1 MSDDFDDVDIRTMNT
16 LVSTSSVES
25 PSPARVCLPS
35 HLLWADWP
43 CRVLGLAGAAAV
55 WAFAAGTTTVWAW
68 PAGVLLLIA
77 GIVMDRS
84 AAARRAALQQ
94 QMAAHAASCADL
106 GRDLVPVWKGQ
117 VENSRLQMETAIS
130 SLSVRFAGIVDK
142 LDSAMK
148 ASDLAGGHTQGGD
161 ANVGAVLHKSSHD
174 LNTVLDTLRQAT
186 TSNDAMRTDVQSLSR
201 FIEELRQMAAEVASI
216 ASQTNLL
223 AINAAIEAAHA
234 GENGRSFSVLA
245 QEVRKLSAMS
255 GETGRR
261 MAEKV
266 DVVAQAIGRA
276 HASAQAAAAREA
288 ASINGCES
296 SINGVLD
303 GFRGVTTAL
312 AESADV
318 LKRESVGIQAE
329 VGEAL
334 VQLQF
339 QDRVSQ
345 VMSHVRQSMESV
357 APELERQGPDYERTG
372 RLEPLDVATLLAEL
386 EKTYAMSEERET
398 HGSGATSSAPKTEE
412 VTFF

>member
-1 MSDDFDDVDIRTMNT
+1 MMVDLHTMNSFVT
-16 LVSTSSVES
+16 TPSLEH
-25 PSPARVCLPS
+25 PSPGRRLRLPGR
-35 HLLWADWP
+35 LLWAEWP
-43 CRVLGLAGAAAV
+43 CRVLGLASAAAV
-55 WAFAAGTTTVWAW
+55 WAFAAGTNVWAW
-68 PAGVLLLIA
+68 PAGALLLMA
-77 GIVMDRS
+77 GIAMDRS
-84 AAARRAALQQ
+84 AAARRTTLQQ
-94 QMAAHAASCADL
+94 QMAAHAASCAGL
-106 GRDLVPVWKGQ
+106 GRDLMPVWKGQ
-117 VENSRLQMETAIS
+117 VESSRLQMETAIS

-142 LDSAMK
+142 LDSAMR
-148 ASDLAGGHTQGGD
+148 ASDLAGGHTAGGD
-161 ANVGAVLHKSSHD
+161 GNVSTVLHKSSHD
-174 LNTVLDTLRQAT
+174 LNTVLETLRQAT
-186 TSNDAMRTDVQSLSR
+186 TSNDAMRSDVLSLSR

-234 GENGRSFSVLA
+234 GESGRSFSVLA

-276 HASAQAAAAREA
+276 HASAQASAAREA
-288 ASINGCES
+288 ASISGCES

-318 LKRESVGIQAE
+318 LKRESVGIQGE

-357 APELERQGPDYERTG
+357 APELERQGREYERTG
-372 RLEPLDVATLLAEL
+372 RLEPLDVAGLLAEL
-386 EKTYAMSEERET
+386 EKTYAMAEERET
-398 HGSGATSSAPKTEE
+398 HGSGAAKSAPKTEE

>member
-1 MSDDFDDVDIRTMNT
+1 
-16 LVSTSSVES
+16 
-25 PSPARVCLPS
+25 
-35 HLLWADWP
+35 
-43 CRVLGLAGAAAV
+43 
-55 WAFAAGTTTVWAW
+55 
-68 PAGVLLLIA
+68 
-77 GIVMDRS
+77 
-84 AAARRAALQQ
+84 RAEV
-94 QMAAHAASCADL
+94 AAHVAACADL
-106 GRDLVPVWKGQ
+106 GRDLVPVWRGQ
-117 VENSRLQMETAIS
+117 VESSRLQMEAAIA

-148 ASDLAGGHTQGGD
+148 ASDLAGGSQHGD
-161 ANVGAVLHKSSHD
+161 AGVGEVLNKSSHD
-174 LNTVLDTLRQAT
+174 LNSVLETLRQAT
-186 TSNDAMRTDVQSLSR
+186 SSNDAMRADVQSLSR

-234 GENGRSFSVLA
+234 GESGRSFSVLA

-266 DVVAQAIGRA
+266 GVVAQAIGQA
-276 HASAQAAAAREA
+276 HASAQASAQREA

-296 SINGVLD
+296 SIHGVLD
-303 GFRGVTTAL
+303 GFRNVTAAL

-318 LKRESVGIQAE
+318 LKRESLGIQAE

-345 VMSHVRQSMESV
+345 VMAHVRQSMEGL
-357 APELERQGPDYERTG
+357 APELERQGHDYQRTG
-372 RLEPLDVATLLAEL
+372 RLAALDVATMLAEL
-386 EKTYAMSEERET
+386 ESTYAMAEERET
-398 HGSGATSSAPKTEE
+398 HGSGAAASGPKNEE

>member
-1 MSDDFDDVDIRTMNT
+1 MNH
-16 LVSTSSVES
+16 LVTHPSLSSAS
-25 PSPARVCLPS
+25 PPASLPS
-35 HLLWADWP
+35 RLRLPGQALWTDWP
-43 CRVLGLAGAAAV
+43 GRVLGLTAAAAV
-55 WAFAAGTTTVWAW
+55 WAFGAAATVWAW
-68 PAGVLLLIA
+68 PAGALLLIA
-77 GIVMDRS
+77 GVAMDRS
-84 AAARRAALQQ
+84 ANARRAAMQAEI
-94 QMAAHAASCADL
+94 AAHVAACANL
-106 GRDLVPVWKGQ
+106 GRDLVPVWRGQ
-117 VENSRLQMETAIS
+117 VESSRLQMETAIS

-148 ASDLAGGHTQGGD
+148 ASDLASGHTPGGE
-161 ANVGAVLHKSSHD
+161 AGVGEVLHKSGAE

-186 TSNDAMRTDVQSLSR
+186 SSNDAMRADVQSLSR

-234 GENGRSFSVLA
+234 GESGRSFSVLA

-266 DVVAQAIGRA
+266 NVVAEAIGHA
-276 HASAQAAAAREA
+276 HDSAQASAKREQ
-288 ASINGCES
+288 ASISGCEA

-303 GFRGVTTAL
+303 GFRNVTAAL

-318 LKRESVGIQAE
+318 LKRESLGIQAE

-345 VMSHVRQSMESV
+345 VMAHVRQSMEGL
-357 APELERQGPDYERTG
+357 APELERQGQDFERTG
-372 RLEPLDVATLLAEL
+372 RLAAFDVAAMLAEL
-386 EKTYAMSEERET
+386 ESTYAMAEERET
-398 HGSGATSSAPKTEE
+398 HGSGAAASGPKNEE

>member
-1 MSDDFDDVDIRTMNT
+1 MTS
-16 LVSTSSVES
+16 LVSTPSIEIERSS
-25 PSPARVCLPS
+25 PPDGLPTR
-35 HLLWADWP
+35 LRPPGRTLWTDWP
-43 CRVLGLAGAAAV
+43 GRVLGLTAAAAV
-55 WAFAAGTTTVWAW
+55 WAFGAATTMWAW
-68 PAGVLLLIA
+68 PAGALLLIA
-77 GIVMDRS
+77 GVAMDRS
-84 AAARRAALQQ
+84 ANTRRAAMQAEI
-94 QMAAHAASCADL
+94 AAHVAACADL
-106 GRDLVPVWKGQ
+106 GRDLVPVWRGQ
-117 VENSRLQMETAIS
+117 VESSRLQMETAIS

-148 ASDLAGGHTQGGD
+148 ASDLAGGAAPGGE
-161 ANVGAVLHKSSHD
+161 AGVGEVLQRSGSE

-186 TSNDAMRTDVQSLSR
+186 SSNDAMRADVQSLSR

-234 GENGRSFSVLA
+234 GESGRSFSVLA

-266 DVVAQAIGRA
+266 NVVAEAIGHA
-276 HASAQAAAAREA
+276 HDSALASAQREQ
-288 ASINGCES
+288 ASIGGCEA

-303 GFRGVTTAL
+303 GFRNVTAAL

-318 LKRESVGIQAE
+318 LKRESLGIQAE

-345 VMSHVRQSMESV
+345 VMEHVRQSMEGL
-357 APELERQGPDYERTG
+357 APELERQGQDFERTG
-372 RLEPLDVATLLAEL
+372 RLAALDVAAMLAQL
-386 EKTYAMSEERET
+386 ESTYAMAEERET
-398 HGSGATSSAPKTEE
+398 HGSGSAASGPKNEE